1 LPIEHSSPRLRVCR
15 RRRITGGL
23 GLDLLNACVVAF
35 VAVFVLL
42 TFLAG
47 VMHAITLLFPE
58 RKSALDPTLVAA
70 ITGTVAAMVPGA
82 RVTRIE
88 EES

>member
-1 LPIEHSSPRLRVCR
+1 ME
-15 RRRITGGL
+15 
-23 GLDLLNACVVAF
+23 LLNACVVAF

-42 TFLAG
+42 TFLALA
-47 VMHAITLLFPE
+47 MHFITLAFPGRSPRTE
-58 RKSALDPTLVAA
+58 TDAAVFAALSTAVA
-70 ITGTVAAMVPGA
+70 TVIPGA